1 MGVSIMALF
10 GKQKNER
17 LNYKLGLALSGGGT
31 RGIAHIGAFKAFEEA
46 GIKFSCV
53 AGTSAGSIFGAL
65 YCKQIPWQ
73 EMLAEVKKVTV
84 KDIIDKRFILGS
96 SSQNIADVA
105 TRLLGETTF
114 AQLPV
119 HFSAVAVDI
128 SRGEEVVLDS
138 GNVATAVAASSAVP
152 ALFTPVR
159 MDDMVLVDGGL
170 LNNMPADVCRRM
182 GADVVVSVDLN
193 HTRGS
198 GTASTRLP
206 EILMA
211 TWSITTKSTVYKGEL
226 NSDVIVTPNLS
237 AYKNTRL
244 DFIDEMFEEGYRA
257 TVEKLPEITNL
268 LKTKF

>member
-1 MGVSIMALF
+1 MALF
-10 GKQKNER
+10 GKKQKNEFN
-17 LNYKLGLALSGGGT
+17 NYKLGLALSGGGT
-31 RGIAHIGAFKAFEEA
+31 RGIAHIGVFKAFEEA

-73 EMLAEVKKVTV
+73 DMLAETKKISR

-96 SSQNIADVA
+96 DSQNIASVA
-105 TRLLGETTF
+105 TRLLDGTTF
-114 AQLPV
+114 EQLAVP
-119 HFSAVAVDI
+119 FSAVAVDI
-128 SRGEEVVLDS
+128 SHGEEVVLNS
-138 GNVATAVAASSAVP
+138 GDVATAVAASSAVP

-159 MDDMVLVDGGL
+159 KDDMVLVDGGL

-182 GADVVVSVDLN
+182 GADIVVSVDLN

-198 GTASTRLP
+198 GTSSLRLP

-226 NSDVIVTPNLS
+226 NSDVIITPELS

-244 DFIDEMFEEGYRA
+244 EFIDEMFEEGYRA
-257 TVEKLPEITNL
+257 ATEKLPEITEL